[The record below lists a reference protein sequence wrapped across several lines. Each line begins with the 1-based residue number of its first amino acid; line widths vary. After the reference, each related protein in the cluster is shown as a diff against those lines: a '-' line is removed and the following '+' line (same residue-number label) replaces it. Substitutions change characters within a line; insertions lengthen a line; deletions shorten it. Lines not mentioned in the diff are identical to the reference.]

1 MSTYADDGA
10 AACTRVRVLVVD
22 DHAVVREG
30 LRRLLECEPDIDVVG
45 EAASGEAAIGMVDAE
60 RPDIVLLDVRMPGM
74 NGLEATRVMRSVFPA
89 VRVVILTAYAEY
101 AAEAVRAGAWG
112 YLLKTACGG
121 QLPATLRSVFYGAK
135 VFHEPVTEGLS
146 LEGAR
151 PSPERTSVLSRR
163 EQEVLRLLVSGL
175 TNRAIARGL
184 GIGPRTADQHV
195 HSIFVKTGA
204 RSRAEAVRYALEHE
218 LAGARPD

>member
-1 MSTYADDGA
+1 VSTYARDGA
-10 AACTRVRVLVVD
+10 EAPPRVRVLVVD
-22 DHAVVREG
+22 HHALVREG
-30 LRRLLECEPDIDVVG
+30 LRRLLEGEPDIEVVG
-45 EAASGEAAIGMVDAE
+45 EAASGEAAIGMLDAE

-74 NGLEATRVMRSVFPA
+74 NGVEATRVIRSMFPA
-89 VRVVILTAYAEY
+89 VRVVILSAFAEY
-101 AAEAVRAGAWG
+101 AAEAVQAGAWG

-121 QLPATLRSVFYGAK
+121 QLLATLRSVFYGAK
-135 VFHEPVTEGLS
+135 VFHEPVAEGLS

-151 PSPERTSVLSRR
+151 PRPERTSVLSPR
-163 EQEVLRLLVSGL
+163 EQEVLRLVVRGL

-204 RSRAEAVRYALEHE
+204 RSRAEAVRYALEHQ
-218 LAGARPD
+218 LTGDRPD